1 MRPSALALALLTSI
15 SLPVAAQ
22 GNPQTRQGFFISF
35 GFGAGSLGCDECQD
49 ADGDDERVNG
59 VNFQLRAGGTLSQ
72 RLLIG
77 GEVNGFT
84 KSENDATLTVTNI
97 GPILQFYPSA
107 QGGFF
112 LKGGLGLATAEF
124 EFAGLSVE
132 DEGFGITLGLG
143 FDARVG
149 RNFALTPYFDI
160 LSSSFDGVNF
170 NQVAI
175 GLGFTWP

>member
-1 MRPSALALALLTSI
+1 MRSLALALALITST
-15 SLPVAAQ
+15 SVPAAAQ
-22 GNPQTRQGFFISF
+22 GNAQTRQGFFISF
-35 GFGAGSLGCDECQD
+35 GFGAGSLGCDECE
-49 ADGDDERVNG
+49 DDDRLNG
-59 VNFQLRAGGTLSQ
+59 INFQLRAGGTLSQ

-124 EFAGLSVE
+124 EVGALSVE
-132 DEGFGITLGLG
+132 DEGFGLTIGLG
-143 FDARVG
+143 YDARVG
-149 RNFALTPYFDI
+149 RKFALTPYLDI
-160 LSSSFDGVNF
+160 LSSSFDGVSF
-170 NQVAI
+170 NQLAI